1 MHHDIGRLRLRI
13 PSMKKQ
19 KKKVVDSGTEMSETT
34 IRESTT
40 NHMNTR
46 GDTNT
51 KEINITDSEKRHHKA
66 EQHAWR

>member
-1 MHHDIGRLRLRI
+1 
-13 PSMKKQ
+13 
-19 KKKVVDSGTEMSETT
+19 MSETT

-66 EQHAWR
+66 EQHGGKSELHGVITIGSQLCLGHGAFWQS